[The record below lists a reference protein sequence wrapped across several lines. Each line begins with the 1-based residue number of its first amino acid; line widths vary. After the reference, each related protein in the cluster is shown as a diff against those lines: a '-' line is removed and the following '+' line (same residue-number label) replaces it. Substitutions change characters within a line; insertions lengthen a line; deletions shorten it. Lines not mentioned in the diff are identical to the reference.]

1 MNRRVGVCL
10 MLVASVCF
18 LPNASAALVGYYQ
31 FNGNAN
37 EATGNNINLNL
48 VGNAGFGPSVNS
60 GLGSALSVDGDGDG
74 AIGPNYVK
82 ITTNNMTGVAWVNAE
97 SLAGDWNSIVKN
109 WGQGVGGQFHFG
121 LGSVAANTL
130 QDVANGASNVAA
142 PTDLPANQWVHT
154 AFVLDSV
161 ALQHRLYINGQL
173 AATAAYT
180 GTMGPGAA
188 TGLGIGHKPNDD
200 GSALATG
207 AGAGPWNGRIDEVGL
222 YNEALSAEQ
231 IQTIYQNGLAGRQL
245 DGTSVPEPATLGGLL
260 LSSITLLVA
269 MRRRGK

>member
-1 MNRRVGVCL
+1 MNRLVGVCW
-10 MLVASVCF
+10 MLVASVCS
-18 LPNASAALVGYYQ
+18 LSNASAALVGYYR

-48 VGNAGFGPSVNS
+48 VGNAGFGPSVNG

-74 AIGPNYVK
+74 AIGPNYAK
-82 ITTNNMTGVAWVNAE
+82 ITTNNMTGVAWVYAE

-121 LGSVAANTL
+121 LGSAAANTL

-142 PTDLPANQWVHT
+142 ATDLPANQWVHT

-161 ALQHRLYINGQL
+161 ALQHRVYINGQL

-207 AGAGPWNGRIDEVGL
+207 PGAGPWNGRIDEVGL
-222 YNEALSAEQ
+222 YNEALSDAQ
-231 IQTIYQNGLAGRQL
+231 IQTIYQNGLAGIQL

-260 LSSITLLVA
+260 LGCASLVA
-269 MRRRGK
+269 GMRRRGS